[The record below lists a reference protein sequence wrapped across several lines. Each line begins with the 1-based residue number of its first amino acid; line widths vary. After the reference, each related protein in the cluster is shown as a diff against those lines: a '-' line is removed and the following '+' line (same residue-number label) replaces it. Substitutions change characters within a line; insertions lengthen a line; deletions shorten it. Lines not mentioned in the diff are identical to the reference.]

1 MGLLFWIFK
10 EGARSESPAH
20 YWFWFS
26 GGPYIR
32 NAKGRVEHIVFK
44 SKVLSVC
51 GVPILGFGVFAP
63 DAFLEGTGPIGIGA
77 LVLLS
82 IVLEWIF
89 VSDAADRD
97 KYAIEGLSME
107 ELEKA
112 QERD

>member
-1 MGLLFWIFK
+1 MVFQ
-10 EGARSESPAH
+10 
-20 YWFWFS
+20 YW
-26 GGPYIR
+26 
-32 NAKGRVEHIVFK
+32 V
-44 SKVLSVC
+44 
-51 GVPILGFGVFAP
+51 LGFLP
-63 DAFLEGTGPIGIGA
+63 LMPFLRGTGPIGIGA